1 MPSLNQPAGT
11 LVDPIQKRMTGTLV
25 MIIFSLAFAFISH
38 ADETSP
44 EDTDDETRLLA
55 GKTLITLERNDD
67 DIIDV
72 SGSIY
77 IESTPEQIWAII
89 TDYNNLAE
97 TLPKVRKSRLVEDN
111 GDIKIVEQTS
121 KTGVLFIKIKFS
133 SIVEIR
139 ESFPDTLSFDLI
151 SGDFDVFNGR
161 WLLEQN
167 GNTGTF
173 VNWSAKVKPDFDA
186 PGFIIDAVQK
196 RDLRQLLEVIRD
208 LSETG
213 TTTSAAVMNTEQRE

>member
-1 MPSLNQPAGT
+1 MSSQTYTAGT
-11 LVDPIQKRMTGTLV
+11 LADSIQKRITGTIAV
-25 MIIFSLAFAFISH
+25 IILSLAFVFTAH
-38 ADETSP
+38 AGDTNP
-44 EDTDDETRLLA
+44 EDGDDETRLLA
-55 GKTLITLERNDD
+55 GETLISLVRNDD
-67 DIIDV
+67 DVIDV

-77 IESTPEQIWAII
+77 IESMPEEIWAII

-97 TLPKVRKSRLVEDN
+97 TLPKIRKSRLVEEN

-133 SIVEIR
+133 SKVAIR

-161 WLLEQN
+161 WLLKRN
-167 GNTGTF
+167 GNLGTF
-173 VNWSAKVKPDFDA
+173 VNWSARVKPDFDA

-196 RDLRQLLEVIRD
+196 RDLRELLEVIRD

-213 TTTSAAVMNTEQRE
+213 STTSTTVVNADQHG